1 MNPLYIARNFLR
13 RACYK
18 KACRLVSRS
27 GVVRRANL
35 EWRKAPHSEYWAHAG
50 GGRFHLYGN
59 SQESF
64 DDAIKRG
71 FSVLEADVSMTA
83 DNIPVMSHRF
93 RPNNEVEFD
102 AIPTVAEFL
111 SRKINGQ
118 YTPMTLDDFISRYSK
133 TGLYVALDPSP
144 ALRKQ
149 FGADYV
155 LNYVKRTAN
164 EKFSRHVIYQL
175 SGVQDLV
182 RFIDIDWVGAFHY
195 NLDFDLSEDANI
207 WRIDALIPAL
217 RSLGIGS
224 VSYVDMPVTA
234 ALESAVSR
242 FSASDILV
250 SVASVNSEARFR
262 RLQEIGVSCID
273 TDYLYP
279 RKP

>member
-1 MNPLYIARNFLR
+1 M
-13 RACYK
+13 
-18 KACRLVSRS
+18 
-27 GVVRRANL
+27 
-35 EWRKAPHSEYWAHAG
+35 
-50 GGRFHLYGN
+50 YGN

-217 RSLGIGS
+217 KSLGIGS